1 MYELNYSINT
11 KIGDHGEAAS
21 NLNHS
26 KALLIDANKKTVAY
40 ETDEGIS
47 TPNSI
52 DHLYKGKSDNNYT
65 HTDSIIQVEKLKHFT
80 KKLSLEVYQNIIEK
94 IGQEPEILL
103 NGESR
108 IKSVALYSGEK
119 KLPFRMDINNQ
130 SGKIS
135 IDIQD
140 NDKNHNSSNSSVIS
154 KVIIP
159 PNITSVQENYQ
170 SNPII
175 FKNQSDLKSFR
186 DLLPKSKL
194 RHRGNLFDKE
204 VEKDGKFEID
214 LGEFYGEIKKITL
227 EK

>member
-159 PNITSVQENYQ
+159 PNITSVQGKILADTFINGNV
-170 SNPII
+170 SII
-175 FKNQSDLKSFR
+175 HH
-186 DLLPKSKL
+186 LLQK
-194 RHRGNLFDKE
+194 
-204 VEKDGKFEID
+204 KD
-214 LGEFYGEIKKITL
+214 IKIL
-227 EK
+227 ILIRL